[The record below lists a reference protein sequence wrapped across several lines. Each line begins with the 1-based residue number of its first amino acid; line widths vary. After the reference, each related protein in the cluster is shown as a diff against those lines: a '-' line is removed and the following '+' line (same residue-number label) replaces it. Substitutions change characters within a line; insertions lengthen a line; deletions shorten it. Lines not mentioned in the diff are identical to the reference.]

1 MEIIKIDNFSF
12 AYPGETKKA
21 LDSVSLCI
29 NQGEFVTVCGK
40 SGCGKSTLLRSLKPP
55 VAPAGS
61 KTGTIY
67 FCGEN
72 IENLDERTACSKIG
86 FVLQNPDSQ
95 IVTDKVW
102 HELSF
107 GLESL
112 GFDNIEIRLRVSEM
126 ASFFGIGGWFHK
138 KVSELSGGQKQLLN
152 LASVMA
158 MHPELIILDEPTSQL
173 DPIASQEFLAMLTR
187 INKELGITVILS
199 EHRLEEAFPISDKV
213 VVMENGKVI
222 FCDAPEKAIS
232 LTENDMFS
240 AFPAAMRVY
249 ASVPN
254 SMECPVSVR
263 EGRNWLFEIST
274 QKELSPVSVLE
285 NKEISSE
292 TVIDINDVYFRYE
305 KNAPDVIKGAGMKIR
320 KNELFAIM
328 GENGSGKS
336 TLLSVISG
344 RLKSMR
350 GKIKINGKMAMLCQN
365 PQLLFVKNTV
375 YEDLF
380 EILPDAEE
388 IENVMQLC
396 GIKHLKSRHPY
407 DLSGGEQQKLAIAM
421 MLLQKPDIL
430 LLDEPTK
437 GLDAHFKTRLAG
449 IFSKLKEQGVT
460 IVMVSHDVEFCAAYA
475 DRCALMFDGGI
486 IGTADTRKFFAQKSF
501 YTTAAN
507 RMSRGIIENAVLAE
521 DIILSCGGN
530 LSQKNTAE
538 EEPPDMP
545 ETPDTPKT
553 EKKEKKNS
561 GINLFAFLMFL
572 IAVPLTIF
580 AGMHF
585 VGERKYYFISIMII
599 LETIFPFAAVFEKR
613 KPRAREL
620 VIISVLCG
628 IAVAG
633 RAAFYM
639 LPQIKPM
646 LAVVIIAGA
655 CLGGETGF
663 LTGALAAFVSNFFM
677 GQGPWTPW
685 QMFALGIIGFLA
697 GLMFKIL
704 PKKRLPMCIFGGLAA
719 LIIYGGIMDPAS
731 VIISQNNPTM
741 AMFALAYA
749 SGIYFNLL
757 HAAATVVFL
766 FLIAEPMV
774 SKIERTRKKY
784 GIL

>member
-12 AYPGETKKA
+12 TYPDETQKA
-21 LDSVSLCI
+21 LDNISLFI
-29 NQGEFVTVCGK
+29 NSGEFITVCGK
-40 SGCGKSTLLRSLKPP
+40 SGCGKSTFLRSLKPP
-55 VAPAGS
+55 VAPSGN
-61 KTGTIY
+61 KTGKIY

-72 IENLDERTACSKIG
+72 IETLDERTSCSKIG

-102 HELSF
+102 HELAF

-112 GFDNIEIRLRVSEM
+112 GLNNTEIRLRVSEM

-138 KVSELSGGQKQLLN
+138 KVSELSGGQKQILN

-158 MHPELIILDEPTSQL
+158 MHPDVIILDEPTSQL
-173 DPIASQEFLAMLTR
+173 DPVAAQEFLSMLSR

-199 EHRLEEAFPISDKV
+199 EHRLEEVFPVSDKII
-213 VVMENGKVI
+213 VMENGKVI
-222 FCDAPEKAIS
+222 FFDSPVKAVS
-232 LTENDMFS
+232 LAGNDMFT

-254 SMECPVSVR
+254 DMPCPVSIR
-263 EGRNWLFEIST
+263 DGRTWLDEFPEPF
-274 QKELSPVSVLE
+274 KPVETPE
-285 NKEISSE
+285 NTENTAN

-305 KNAPDVIKGAGMKIR
+305 KNAPDVLSGVSAQIKKG
-320 KNELFAIM
+320 EVFAIM

-336 TLLSVISG
+336 TLLSVMGG
-344 RLKSMR
+344 RLKANR
-350 GKIKINGKMAMLCQN
+350 GKIRINGKTALLCQN
-365 PQLLFVKNTV
+365 PGLLFVKNTV

-388 IENVMQLC
+388 IEKVMQLC
-396 GIKHLKSRHPY
+396 KIGHLRGRHPY
-407 DLSGGEQQKLAIAM
+407 DLSGGEMQKAAIAM
-421 MLLQKPDIL
+421 MLLQHPDIL

-437 GLDAHFKTRLAG
+437 GLDAHFKINLAD
-449 IFSKLKEQGVT
+449 IFAKLKSRGVT

-475 DRCALMFDGGI
+475 DRCALVFDGNI
-486 IGTADTRKFFAQKSF
+486 IGTADTRTFFAQKSF

-507 RMSRGIIENAVLAE
+507 RMARGKLKNAVLTE
-521 DIILSCGGN
+521 DIIFACGGK
-530 LSQKNTAE
+530 LPEKKDE
-538 EEPPDMP
+538 EEPPIPP
-545 ETPDTPKT
+545 EQRSVPEQTN
-553 EKKEKKNS
+553 KEKRKS
-561 GINLFAFLMFL
+561 DINLFALIMFL

-580 AGMHF
+580 IGTRF
-585 VGERKYYFISIMII
+585 LGDRKYYFTSLMII
-599 LETIFPFAAVFEKR
+599 FETMLPFAMVFEKR

-620 VIISVLCG
+620 VMISVLCG

-646 LAVVIIAGA
+646 LAVVVIAGA

-663 LTGALAAFVSNFFM
+663 LVGALSAFISNFFM

-685 QMFALGIIGFLA
+685 QMFALGIIGFFA
-697 GLMFKIL
+697 GILFKTL
-704 PKKRLPMCIFGGLAA
+704 PKKRLPMCIFGGVTA

-731 VIISQNNPTM
+731 VILSQNNPTA
-741 AMFALAYA
+741 AMFAAAYA

-757 HAAATVVFL
+757 HAAATVIFL

-774 SKIERTRKKY
+774 SKIERIKRKY
-784 GIL
+784 EFL